1 MNKDIVK
8 TLVVLAL
15 VVAGMAASIA
25 FFTRPKE
32 SNTPVVQ
39 APTGSEPVVQ
49 KNLTEGLFEYEGTIS
64 LISGETISIATP
76 DGEIRVSA
84 DKAGIADESGAPSSL
99 AYLARGVRV
108 SIKGESGEASD
119 IRVILSPN
127 VVVFS
132 PAANAPVGLIFKID
146 GSAKADKGDVAV
158 NLKNRRTGSVY
169 LAGSIK
175 IPAATGGGRY
185 GNFSLPIN
193 LSSALDILDGDML
206 DADFMQGAQS
216 DKISSSWRY
225 SGGSTSKIKVFFF
238 KKGQC
243 GSVASVDRLI
253 DASKSAVRSGIEE
266 AIKGPSAA
274 EVAEGYV
281 TALPSTT
288 KIRSLELREGI
299 VYIDFTSTVLAKGP
313 ACDISSERRQII
325 DTIMQF
331 PTIKEVI
338 ISVDGEEKNAF
349 NR

>member
-15 VVAGMAASIA
+15 VVVGMAASIA
-25 FFTRPKE
+25 FFTRPKD
-32 SNTPVVQ
+32 TGAPVVENN
-39 APTGSEPVVQ
+39 PVSEPVVQ
-49 KNLTEGLFEYEGTIS
+49 KNLTEGSFEYEGAVS
-64 LISGETISIATP
+64 LVSADTLSIMTSE
-76 DGEIRVSA
+76 GEIRVSTDRA
-84 DKAGIADESGAPSSL
+84 EIADESGTPASL
-99 AYLARGVRV
+99 AYLSRGVRV
-108 SIKGESGEASD
+108 SVKGESGEASD
-119 IRVILSPN
+119 IRVISSPD
-127 VVVFS
+127 VVIFS
-132 PAANAPVGLIFKID
+132 PAANAPVGLIFRVD
-146 GSAKADKGDVAV
+146 GSARTGRGDVAV
-158 NLKNRRTGSVY
+158 KLKNRRTGSVY
-169 LAGSIK
+169 LEGAIK
-175 IPAATGGGRY
+175 VPSAIGRY
-185 GNFSLPIN
+185 GNFALPVN

-206 DADFMQGAQS
+206 DAEFTEGAGS
-216 DKISSSWRY
+216 EKASSSWRY

-266 AIKGPSAA
+266 AIKGPSAL

-313 ACDISSERRQII
+313 ACDISSERKQIV

-331 PTIKEVI
+331 PTIKQVI